1 MVSLDSI
8 FLKQDDTTC
17 LSILLFLKL
26 IFTDN
31 LPLILGFSS
40 DCPTENNQFISVQSL
55 SHVQFLAFPW
65 TAAHQ
70 ASLSITN
77 SWSLL
82 KLMSVESV
90 MPSNHPFL
98 CHPLLLPSVF
108 PNIRVF
114 PNELALCT
122 RWQKYWSFS
131 FSISPSN
138 EY

>member
-31 LPLILGFSS
+31 HPLILGFSS

-77 SWSLL
+77 SQNLC
-82 KLMSVESV
+82 KLMSIKSV
-90 MPSNHPFL
+90 IPSHQLIL
-98 CHPLLLPSVF
+98 CH
-108 PNIRVF
+108 
-114 PNELALCT
+114 
-122 RWQKYWSFS
+122 SFS
-131 FSISPSN
+131 SRLKSFPASRPFPMSQFFA
-138 EY
+138 

>member
-55 SHVQFLAFPW
+55 SQVQFLAYPW

-77 SWSLL
+77 SQNLC
-82 KLMSVESV
+82 KLMSIKSV
-90 MPSNHPFL
+90 IPSHHLIL
-98 CHPLLLPSVF
+98 CH
-108 PNIRVF
+108 
-114 PNELALCT
+114 
-122 RWQKYWSFS
+122 SFS
-131 FSISPSN
+131 SHLKSFPASRPFPMSQFFA
-138 EY
+138 